1 MMLAVVDEVIVVVS
15 ETFQLQPA
23 TDIGDLILT
32 LVFVIAVPNDIQMVM
47 IRPEIRPIHPP

>member
-1 MMLAVVDEVIVVVS
+1 MMLAVIEEVTVVVS
-15 ETFQLQPA
+15 EIFQLQPA
-23 TDIGDLILT
+23 TDIGDLMLT